1 MTNMVKEKMNSLTK
15 IKIERYVISQLVL
28 IIDGMALMASSKMYL
43 KILVLFALVI
53 IVYLNVY
60 DYYREI
66 KKSEMADKLN
76 EEVANKILENVENDK

>member
-1 MTNMVKEKMNSLTK
+1 MNKITK
-15 IKIERYVISQLVL
+15 TKIERFIISQLVL
-28 IIDGMALMASSKMYL
+28 IVDGMALMASGKMYF
-43 KILVLFALVI
+43 KILLLFALVVL
-53 IVYLNVY
+53 VYLNAY